1 MRRNSSNTVAATQK
15 IPKNLGSMDGPA
27 FKSAV
32 MNIPPEKRQAIRDML
47 IMRNEAKLNTLQVDK
62 AKKSDAFY
70 KDARVVSC
78 QSVLVK
84 NGSSLAIGFKN
95 SPPIQ
100 EEYSKFGIANLVG
113 GGTIINKEQP
123 TERKRSLAQ

>member
-1 MRRNSSNTVAATQK
+1 MATEVPK
-15 IPKNLGSMDGPA
+15 IMDTMEGA
-27 FKSAV
+27 LLKSVIA
-32 MNIPPEKRQAIRDML
+32 NIPLEKRQAIRDML
-47 IMRNEAKLNTLQVDK
+47 ILKNEAKLNSIQMEK

-84 NGSSLAIGFKN
+84 NGSSMAIGFKN
-95 SPPIQ
+95 SSPIK
-100 EEYSKFGIANLVG
+100 EEFSKFGISNLVG

-123 TERKRSLAQ
+123 KERKFSLAQ